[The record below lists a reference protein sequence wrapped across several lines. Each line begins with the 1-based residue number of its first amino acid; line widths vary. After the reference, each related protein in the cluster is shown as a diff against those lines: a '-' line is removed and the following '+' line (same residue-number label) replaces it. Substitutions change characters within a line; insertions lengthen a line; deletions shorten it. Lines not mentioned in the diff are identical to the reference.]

1 MSPDDHNGSGAVPF
15 QDVIDPFI
23 RVCPGPALAVRALRA
38 VAYQPIEGIPGLEPG
53 PNGDGADRT
62 SNGRKPAHLH
72 RLGDVANAVSCTAD
86 HLSRVAR
93 RYGFSITVAIRWT
106 TVLQGL
112 ALREE
117 GASQTQIARRLG
129 LADAPSWSRFVK
141 NLTGKTPTQLP
152 HLPLSDWVLEARR
165 RVFLTPYQVNHEPET
180 VSRSGKAG

>member
-1 MSPDDHNGSGAVPF
+1 MSPDDHNGSGALSFP
-15 QDVIDPFI
+15 DVIDPFI
-23 RVCPGPALAVRALRA
+23 RVCPGPALAVRALRL
-38 VAYQPIEGIPGLEPG
+38 VAYQPVEGIAGLEPDS
-53 PNGDGADRT
+53 NGDGPGNT
-62 SNGRKPAHLH
+62 GNGRKPTHLH

-106 TVLQGL
+106 TFLQGL

-129 LADAPSWSRFVK
+129 FADASWSRFVR

-152 HLPLSDWVLEARR
+152 HLPLSHWVLEARR
-165 RVFLTPYQVNHEPET
+165 RVFLTP
-180 VSRSGKAG
+180 